1 MRWIATWTLA
11 ALVSAAAV
19 ANEPATM
26 PELTAAQIV
35 EKNVAARGG
44 LDAWKKIQTMVWL
57 GHIESA
63 NAPAP
68 NVAFVLELKR
78 PNKERFEIRMP
89 EQTSVRMY
97 DGSHGWKLRPGANGR
112 PEVQPYTP
120 QELAYAR
127 EGEGLDDPLI
137 DSEAKG
143 LAVAL
148 DGVDEVEGRKAYRL
162 NVTLASGNSQHVWV
176 DAQTF
181 LDIKYDRLSR
191 NASGMSAMVSVF
203 NRDYRT
209 VAGLQVPF
217 LIESGAG
224 TAQAT
229 GKLVIDKVLLNPPLD
244 DRLFA
249 KPNLSVWRSNMDQ
262 GGSAARQPAHRTLR
276 PPTSP

>member
-1 MRWIATWTLA
+1 MRWIATWVLA
-11 ALVSAAAV
+11 AFASAVAV
-19 ANEPATM
+19 ANESATM

-44 LDAWKKIQTMVWL
+44 LDAWKKVQTMVWL

-127 EGEGLDDPLI
+127 DGEGLDDPLI

-143 LAVAL
+143 TVVAL
-148 DGVDEVEGRKAYRL
+148 DGIDEVDGRKAYRL
-162 NVTLASGNSQHVWV
+162 NVTLPSGNSHHVWV
-176 DAQTF
+176 DARTF

-209 VAGLQVPF
+209 VAGLQIPF
-217 LIESGAG
+217 LIESDAA

-249 KPNLSVWRSNMDQ
+249 KPNLSVWRSNMGP
-262 GGSAARQPAHRTLR
+262 GGSAARQSVHRTLR